1 MFILQW
7 HTRELKQCKIFEIS
21 LTKSQILKKLQTLA
35 IIWENSD
42 SNLETRQ
49 NGSKLGV
56 SWIIRESWQHCW
68 CCNLSNDDMKADV
81 KNDICW
87 SKIGSEPGGTSPP
100 RIPRSIPLGL
110 VVSITNCF
118 QRELTLCWIIQWETT
133 VTLTCCFKHE
143 TQLLTNYHQILKIS
157 PWAYIFQRPF
167 LRGLVLEGLIY
178 GRKFAFQNWLGW
190 PYSWR

>member
-1 MFILQW
+1 M
-7 HTRELKQCKIFEIS
+7 
-21 LTKSQILKKLQTLA
+21 QTLA
-35 IIWENSD
+35 IIWEISD

-56 SWIIRESWQHCW
+56 SRIIWESWQHCW

-100 RIPRSIPLGL
+100 RIPRSISLGL

-157 PWAYIFQRPF
+157 PWGYIFQRPF
-167 LRGLVLEGLIY
+167 LRGLFLEGLIY